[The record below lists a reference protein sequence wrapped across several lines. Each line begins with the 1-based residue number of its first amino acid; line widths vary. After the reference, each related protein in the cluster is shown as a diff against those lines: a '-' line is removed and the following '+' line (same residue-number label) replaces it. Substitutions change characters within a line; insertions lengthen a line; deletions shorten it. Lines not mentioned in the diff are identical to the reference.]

1 MRGLGELEFAGVF
14 GQGERR
20 RVHRR
25 CTVVRSRWR
34 CGAFPRS
41 LQCTLRSLRRHS
53 CESRNPGAAITGLG
67 APGFRLALRAS
78 GMTGVDFKQRILVGP
93 AWAVRDAWSFSPP

>member
-1 MRGLGELEFAGVF
+1 MGSVA
-14 GQGERR
+14 
-20 RVHRR
+20 R
-25 CTVVRSRWR
+25 CIFN
-34 CGAFPRS
+34 APYEPRD
-41 LQCTLRSLRRHS
+41 RHS
-53 CESRNPGAAITGLG
+53 CESRNPGAAGAVHV